1 MDFGLLIFAT
11 DYAIAPDVLAREAEA
26 HGFES
31 LFLPEHTHIPASR
44 LSPWPGGAELPRQYW
59 HAHDPFVALAMA
71 AAVTTDIKLGTG
83 ISLVTERDP
92 ILMAKQV
99 ASLDFLSNGRVQ
111 LGVGAGWNAEEMENH
126 GTPFAQRWKI
136 LRERVLAMREIWSEE
151 EAEFHGEFVDFDKL
165 WAYPKPVQ
173 AGGPPVLL
181 GASSRFVYQRIAEY
195 GDGWFPI
202 YQDAS
207 RANASG
213 ALDYAAGI
221 AQTREAWAQAGRE
234 GQPNFSVFGVGPDA
248 AAVEYLIELGFDR
261 VIFALP
267 SGTPDEVLPMLEKY
281 AALAHGFNQ

>member
-1 MDFGLLIFAT
+1 
-11 DYAIAPDVLAREAEA
+11 
-26 HGFES
+26 
-31 LFLPEHTHIPASR
+31 
-44 LSPWPGGAELPRQYW
+44 
-59 HAHDPFVALAMA
+59 
-71 AAVTTDIKLGTG
+71 
-83 ISLVTERDP
+83 
-92 ILMAKQV
+92 MAKQV

-136 LRERVLAMREIWSEE
+136 LRERVLAMREIWSAE

-173 AGGPPVLL
+173 TGGPPVLL

-221 AQTREAWAQAGRE
+221 AQTLDAWDQANRE
-234 GQPNFSVFGVGPDA
+234 GRPNFSIFGVGPDA
-248 AAVEYLIELGFDR
+248 SAVESLVELGFDR

-267 SGTPDEVLPMLEKY
+267 SGTADEVLPILEKY
-281 AALAHGFNQ
+281 AAIAHRFNQ

>member
-1 MDFGLLIFAT
+1 
-11 DYAIAPDVLAREAEA
+11 
-26 HGFES
+26 
-31 LFLPEHTHIPASR
+31 
-44 LSPWPGGAELPRQYW
+44 
-59 HAHDPFVALAMA
+59 
-71 AAVTTDIKLGTG
+71 
-83 ISLVTERDP
+83 
-92 ILMAKQV
+92 
-99 ASLDFLSNGRVQ
+99 
-111 LGVGAGWNAEEMENH
+111 
-126 GTPFAQRWKI
+126 
-136 LRERVLAMREIWSEE
+136 MREIWSVE

>member
-1 MDFGLLIFAT
+1 MDFGLFIFAT
-11 DYAIAPDVLAREAEA
+11 DYAIGPDVLAREAEA

-59 HAHDPFVALAMA
+59 HAHDPFVALSMA
-71 AAVTTDIKLGTG
+71 AAVTTHLQLGTG

-126 GTPFAQRWKI
+126 GTQFGQRWKI
-136 LRERVLAMREIWSEE
+136 LRERILAMRQIWTEE

-165 WAYPKPVQ
+165 WAHPKPVQ

-181 GASSRFVYQRIAEY
+181 GASSRFVYKRIAEY

-202 YQDAS
+202 YQDAR
-207 RANASG
+207 RAGASG
-213 ALDYAAGI
+213 AVDYAHGI
-221 AQTREAWAQAGRE
+221 AQTREAWDQAGRS
-234 GQPNFSVFGVGPDA
+234 GQPSFSIFGVGPDA
-248 AAVEYLIELGFDR
+248 AAVESLLQTGFDR
-261 VIFALP
+261 IIFALP
-267 SGTPDEVLPMLEKY
+267 SGSADEVLPMVEKY
-281 AALAHGFNQ
+281 AAIAHQFNS